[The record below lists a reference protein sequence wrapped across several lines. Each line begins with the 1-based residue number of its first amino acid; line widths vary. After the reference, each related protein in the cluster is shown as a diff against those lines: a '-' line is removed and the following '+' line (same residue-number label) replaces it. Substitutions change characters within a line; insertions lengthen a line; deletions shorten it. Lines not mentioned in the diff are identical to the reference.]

1 MVTANH
7 RSSVCMTVFFLSA
20 VLSTAHANTV
30 LWYRFNGEGANVP
43 NVAATADGMP
53 DGTVRATDGTIRS
66 ITNYG
71 NPVYGSDAANMPIVT
86 NLFQEVAPRIIDQK
100 TGTVYAGGKTLH
112 FGDRK
117 LNGGVIVQWST
128 ALSNALDRS
137 EFTVEVIAR
146 FPVEAAERTN
156 DKMFPLVQF
165 GRDSS
170 EGWLFAVYD
179 GFPWARFNYVRSD
192 GTQKLNDAPTTVKA
206 NGYMKDM
213 PSLFDGRW
221 HRLTMTTKQNDAGKV
236 TAEFMVDGV
245 KCGGF
250 TTESAFDRWILS
262 GKYPLAIG
270 CEPFRQA
277 SRTFWGDIAEVRISN
292 TKLGDNTLLVPLVN
306 GLVDDD
312 TAVMLSFDS
321 AAKGLGFDRQYM
333 VPCFKTPSQAV
344 QTSTNYVW
352 HARQWNIHNAAYNNP
367 YIPRWF
373 PFAGLSTDWGIPD
386 YFSEALRPT
395 LTNDTWGATYGA
407 DATLAANAG
416 ALDIPTCQPSGRAAP
431 GTDVINIPDLN
442 KTLPKGDFTIEF
454 VLKTEA
460 ASTSEADTFFYCP
473 FLKWCIYNGKV
484 LARCYATSYGSS
496 ADITSG
502 DSIADGKWHHVAYTY
517 DKTAG
522 KVRHYLDYKLI
533 GSQNKQLYVVPQQDE
548 NENNRRCFIG
558 AQYRDFTSGASGSQ
572 AFRGKIDAVRITRR
586 VLTTGEF
593 LSSRS
598 AEPLM
603 TMTFD
608 DAEAPY
614 AAGQEGGIASD
625 AGVAG
630 AYDDGENPRIVDGR
644 AGWYVLDGSNGVD
657 KVECGK
663 AVQFAGSTLY
673 WKNATLLERKSIT
686 IEFFAKLTSFTNS
699 ASLMR
704 CVRTDAVNGTPVW
717 VFWKTIK
724 EGHLQFSSFPVKSD
738 GTLDTQQNKTIKTE
752 FMPVG
757 GTDTAWHHWALTID
771 STDGEHIYAKV
782 YKDYEQFG
790 STAIIDGTL
799 NVPPLDGNRVGLSI
813 GANGKVYGTFDQ
825 IRVSAG
831 ILPVDKFMRYEP
843 KPRGL
848 VVTIR

>member
-1 MVTANH
+1 MKKQLITGVTAI
-7 RSSVCMTVFFLSA
+7 VCTAMASA
-20 VLSTAHANTV
+20 DVV
-30 LWYRFNGEGANVP
+30 GWWRFNGEGANVP
-43 NVAATADGMP
+43 NVAATADGLP

-71 NPVYGSDAANMPIVT
+71 NPNYGSDPTNMPIAT
-86 NLFQEVAPRIIDQK
+86 NLFQQIAPRIIDQN
-100 TGTVYAGGKTLH
+100 TGAVYEGGKTLH
-112 FGDRK
+112 FGNDG
-117 LNGGVIVQWST
+117 LNGGVIVPYNDAFNLT
-128 ALSNALDRS
+128 N
-137 EFTVEVIAR
+137 FTVEVIVR
-146 FPVEAAERTN
+146 FPVEAAARASTG

-170 EGWLFAVYD
+170 DGWLFAVYD
-179 GFPWARFNYVRSD
+179 GFPWARFNYFKSD
-192 GTQKLNDAPTTVKA
+192 GSKKLNDAPTTVKA

-262 GKYPLAIG
+262 GNYPLAIG

-416 ALDIPTCQPSGRAAP
+416 ALNIPTCQPSGRAAP

-442 KTLPKGDFTIEF
+442 KTLPNGDFTIEF

-484 LARCYATSYGSS
+484 LARGYATSYGSG

-502 DSIADGKWHHVAYTY
+502 NSIADGKWHHVAYTY
-517 DKTAG
+517 DKAAA
-522 KVRHYLDYKLI
+522 KIRHYLDYKLI
-533 GSQNKQLYVVPQQDE
+533 GSQNEQLYVSQDATE
-548 NENNRRCFIG
+548 KDRRCFIG
-558 AQYRDFTSGASGSQ
+558 AQYRDFTSGADGSQ

-586 VLTTGEF
+586 ILTTGEF
-593 LSSRS
+593 LSTRS

-630 AYDDGENPRIVDGR
+630 ALDGGEIPMIVDGR
-644 AGWYVLDGSNGVD
+644 RGYYVLDGENGTN

-673 WKNATLLERKSIT
+673 WKNATLLERKSLT
-686 IEFFAKLTSFTNS
+686 VEFFARFTSFTNS

-704 CVRTDAVNGTPVW
+704 CVRTDAVNCTPVW
-717 VFWKTIK
+717 VFCKTIND
-724 EGHLQFSSFPVKSD
+724 GHLQFSSYPVKSD
-738 GTLDTQQNKTIKTE
+738 GTYNTQYNKTIETE

-757 GTDTAWHHWALTID
+757 GTDTAWHHWALTVD

-782 YKDYEQFG
+782 YRDYEQLG
-790 STAIIDGTL
+790 STATIDGTL
-799 NVPPLDGNRVGLSI
+799 DVPPLNGNRVGLSL

-831 ILPVDKFMRYEP
+831 ILPVDKFMRHV
-843 KPRGL
+843 KADTGML
-848 VVTIR
+848 LILK